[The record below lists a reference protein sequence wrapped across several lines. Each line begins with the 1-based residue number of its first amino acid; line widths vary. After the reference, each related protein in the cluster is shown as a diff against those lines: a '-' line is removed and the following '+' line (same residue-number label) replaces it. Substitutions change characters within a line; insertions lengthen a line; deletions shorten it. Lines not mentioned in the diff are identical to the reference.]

1 MFNKANASAAAHADH
16 DDEPGSHNSGQ
27 SKRDDSNGSN
37 QHNKKHRKALD
48 AEISKGDIKMRAALT
63 SYLSVSESDEE
74 TKQPRQSVQKPQ
86 SKV

>member
-1 MFNKANASAAAHADH
+1 MFNKANASAAAHGDH